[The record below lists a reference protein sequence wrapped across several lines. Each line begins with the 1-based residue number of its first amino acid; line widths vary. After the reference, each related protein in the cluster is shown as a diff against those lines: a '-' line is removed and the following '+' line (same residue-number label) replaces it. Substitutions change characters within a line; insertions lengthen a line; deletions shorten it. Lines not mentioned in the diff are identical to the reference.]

1 MIITG
6 VITKTENKDFVLL
19 DYKGMKVY
27 NVSFAVGERL
37 LGLEL
42 ELTVGDDGIIKEVR
56 KI

>member
-42 ELTVGDDGIIKEVR
+42 ELTVGDGGIIKEVR